1 MANELEGTATETPDG
16 GYLLS
21 FERHFDHP
29 IEKVWSA
36 ISDPSELTK
45 WLAGDEAI
53 VEGRIGG
60 RVFMSGH
67 GGIESTVRAYE
78 PPHVIEYD
86 WKTSEWDGG
95 PIRWEL
101 SEDGGGTKLTFTHR
115 FPEPD
120 MAEQEQLMKKMGFG
134 PDMYD
139 PIPRTLAGW
148 HTLIEELAAH
158 VDERPSDHDVNTP
171 QEGAEQPR
179 WKTLHQRYK
188 DLYATV

>member
-1 MANELEGTATETPDG
+1 MDGNATKTSDG
-16 GYLLS
+16 GYLLT
-21 FERHFDHP
+21 FERRFDHP
-29 IEKVWSA
+29 IEKVWKA

-45 WLAGDEAI
+45 WIAGDEAV
-53 VEGRIGG
+53 VEPRVGG
-60 RVFMSGH
+60 RVHMSGH
-67 GGIESTVRAYE
+67 GGIEATVLAYE

-101 SEDGGGTKLTFTHR
+101 AEDGSGTKLTFTHR

-120 MAEQEQLMKKMGFG
+120 MDEQIAMMKKMGFG

-148 HTLIEELAAH
+148 HSLIDDLGNTLDGKATS
-158 VDERPSDHDVNTP
+158 DQGRPTP
-171 QEGAEQPR
+171 A
-179 WKTLHQRYK
+179 WKQLHERYK
-188 DLYATV
+188 ERFSTTGS

>member
-1 MANELEGTATETPDG
+1 MEGTAQRTDDG
-16 GYLLS
+16 GYLLR

-36 ISDPSELTK
+36 ITDPSELTK
-45 WLAGDEAI
+45 WIAGDEAV
-53 VEGRIGG
+53 VEPCVGG

-67 GGIESTVRAYE
+67 GGIEATMLAFE
-78 PPHVIEYD
+78 PPRLIEYD

-101 SEDGGGTKLTFTHR
+101 SEEGSGTKLTFTHR
-115 FPEPD
+115 FPQPD
-120 MAEQEQLMKKMGFG
+120 MAEQERLMKKMGFG

-148 HTLIEELAAH
+148 HSLIEELQATLDG
-158 VDERPSDHDVNTP
+158 VTTDHDVNNP
-171 QEGAEQPR
+171 QDGAQQPR
-179 WKTLHQRYK
+179 WKQLHNHYVERYS
-188 DLYATV
+188 TTGS